1 MMKTRPYS
9 VVGHPR
15 TGFSLLISVITEVMA
30 LHHYDLNPKSY
41 LPSTFQ
47 KFESRINSRLR
58 EIFRKYECKDQSLWN
73 PNFAVALGGP
83 NWIDSEGNLCVRKYL
98 GIKGAG
104 DVTIIIKLPFE
115 STYNQTVPHS
125 HGPLQPWIE
134 RDTILFCSARSPAAT
149 ITSAV
154 LSINALTSEYLQ
166 RYYSSLSLAE
176 ENKIREDLAL
186 AKMTNK
192 KFFNAMIGP
201 MKRAF
206 VELESLKHHAHIMRW
221 EDLILYPERTIIQIA
236 QAMNC
241 PITQRESEQIWQKLS
256 YRNLTQSHKHNY
268 RAAGAKV
275 HNHHAYLGEWH
286 IHRLIEEGFDDISS
300 ALSLEQPSEIKLT
313 KKNTFQ
319 LKLEKYINRD
329 EEYVYAE
336 DRELFW
342 FSFQK
347 SNIDFKQFPNFKTF
361 DWRDFSQ
368 VERTNINNDQLISD
382 LSDVFETE
390 TKILWDKA
398 ESSPFHLFKTFWRR

>member
-1 MMKTRPYS
+1 MKMRPYS

-30 LHHYDLNPKSY
+30 LHHYDLNPKTY
-41 LPSTFQ
+41 LPSAFK

-83 NWIDSEGNLCVRKYL
+83 NWIDNEGNLCVRKYL

-104 DVTIIIKLPFE
+104 DVTIIIKLPFA
-115 STYNQTVPHS
+115 STNNQTVPHS

-134 RDTILFCSARSPAAT
+134 QDTRLFCSTRSPAAT

-166 RYYSSLSLAE
+166 RYYPLLSSVG

-206 VELESLKHHAHIMRW
+206 VELQSSKHHPHIMRW
-221 EDLILYPERTIIQIA
+221 EDLILHPERTIMQIA
-236 QAMNC
+236 QAMDC
-241 PITQRESEQIWQKLS
+241 RVSKQEAEQIWQKLS

-268 RAAGAKV
+268 RSTGAQV

-286 IHRLIEEGFDDISS
+286 IRRLIEEGFDDISS
-300 ALSLEQPSEIKLT
+300 ALGLEKPSEIEINE
-313 KKNTFQ
+313 KNSFQ
-319 LKLEKYINRD
+319 LKLEKYIERD
-329 EEYVYAE
+329 EEYVYTEDAE
-336 DRELFW
+336 LYW

-347 SNIDFKQFPNFKTF
+347 SNIDFKQFPNFRTF
-361 DWRDFSQ
+361 AWRDFSQ
-368 VERTNINNDQLISD
+368 VERTNIKNDELLGD

-390 TKILWDKA
+390 TKVLWDRTK
-398 ESSPFHLFKTFWRR
+398 SSPFHLFKKFWRK